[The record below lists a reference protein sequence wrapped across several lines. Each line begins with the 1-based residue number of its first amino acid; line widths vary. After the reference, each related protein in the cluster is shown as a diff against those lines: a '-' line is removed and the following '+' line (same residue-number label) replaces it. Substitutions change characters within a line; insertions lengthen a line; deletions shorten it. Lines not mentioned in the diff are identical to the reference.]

1 MFLRC
6 SRRVKD
12 GKTHEYWNV
21 VENRRLADGR
31 VAQRQVLYLGE
42 INASQREVWRK
53 SVEVHTHG
61 ARRQVALFPAGSMP
75 CDDVDAIG
83 VHLSR
88 LRLVRPRQ
96 WGACWLALS
105 LWQQLDL
112 DSFWLPR
119 LPASREGTP
128 WLKVL
133 KTLVAYRLIDPGSE
147 WRLHRQ
153 WFDAS
158 AMADLLDAD
167 FALAEKNTLYR
178 CLDRL
183 VEHKDELFKFLVSRW
198 GELFGAKF
206 DVLLYDLTS
215 TYFETHEE
223 RGPEDLRQFGYSRDK
238 RGDCRQVVIALI
250 VTPEGFPLSYEVLAG
265 NTADSTTLSGFLER
279 IEQRY
284 GRANRIWVMD
294 RGIPTEDSLAQMRA
308 KGASYL
314 VGTPKGRL
322 SKLERGFV
330 DQPWAH
336 IRDGVQVKRLATD
349 EDVYVLAQSDARI
362 DKERGMRRRRLRSYL
377 GRLRELQ
384 GQTLTRDQLLMKLGA
399 ARHEAGRAASLVQV
413 TLTETVV
420 LEQEKTASA
429 AQPAVTTE
437 PAAAAQPAPTVE
449 TAAAAEPAA
458 KAPVHAKP
466 KGSRATKTRSKEKA
480 QPAPSMTFRLD
491 RAKLRKSRRRE
502 GRYLLRTNLD
512 AQQPE
517 RLWTFYIQLTEV
529 EQAFKEL
536 KSDLAVRPIFHR
548 TEDRIEAHI
557 FVAFLA
563 YCLQVTL
570 KAKLRAVAAGLTPA
584 EVIAKFK
591 TMQMVDVH
599 LPTTDGRELLLSRYT
614 QPEPE
619 HRMLLQH
626 LRLSLPEQPPPK
638 ISAQEVHR
646 QHPEPAPV

>member
-1 MFLRC
+1 VQRMFLRC
-6 SRRVKD
+6 TRRVKD
-12 GKTHEYWNV
+12 GKAHEYWNL

-42 INASQREVWRK
+42 INASQREAWRK
-53 SVEVHTHG
+53 TIEVQEQG

-75 CDDVDAIG
+75 ADDVDAIG
-83 VHLSR
+83 VRLSE
-88 LRLVRPRQ
+88 LRVQRPRQ
-96 WGACWLALS
+96 WGACWLALE
-105 LWQQLDL
+105 LWQQLEL
-112 DSFWLPR
+112 DSFWRSR
-119 LPASREGTP
+119 LRPSREGTP

-153 WFDAS
+153 WFDVS
-158 AMADLLDAD
+158 AMADLLDSD

-183 VEHKDELFKFLVSRW
+183 VEHKDELFKFLKRRW
-198 GELFGAKF
+198 GELFGATF

-215 TYFETHEE
+215 TYFETDVE

-265 NTADSTTLSGFLER
+265 NTADSTTLSDFLDR
-279 IEQRY
+279 IERRY

-294 RGIPTEDSLAQMRA
+294 RGIPTEESLAKMRTM
-308 KGASYL
+308 GASYL

-322 SKLERGFV
+322 TKLEQAFLG
-330 DQPWAH
+330 QPWA
-336 IRDGVQVKRLATD
+336 RVREGVQVKRLATE
-349 EDVYVLAQSDARI
+349 EDVYVLAQSNARI
-362 DKERGMRRRRLRSYL
+362 DKERGMRRKRLRRYVD
-377 GRLRELQ
+377 RLQALQ
-384 GQTLTRDQLLMKLGA
+384 GQALTRDQLLMKLGA
-399 ARHEAGRAASLVQV
+399 AKHEAGRAANLVQV
-413 TLTETVV
+413 TIPKASA
-420 LEQEKTASA
+420 KTASLEFA
-429 AQPAVTTE
+429 
-437 PAAAAQPAPTVE
+437 
-449 TAAAAEPAA
+449 
-458 KAPVHAKP
+458 
-466 KGSRATKTRSKEKA
+466 
-480 QPAPSMTFRLD
+480 LD
-491 RAKLRKSRRRE
+491 RARLRQVRRRE

-536 KSDLAVRPIFHR
+536 KHDLAVRPIFHHN
-548 TEDRIEAHI
+548 EHRIEAHI

-570 KAKLRAVAAGLTPA
+570 KANLRPLASGITPR

-591 TMQMVDVH
+591 TMQMVEVC
-599 LPTTDGRELLLSRYT
+599 LPTTDGRELMLSRYT

-619 HRMLLQH
+619 HRVLLQRLQ
-626 LRLSLPEQPPPK
+626 LRLPEQPPPK
-638 ISAQEVHR
+638 ITTSQVR
-646 QHPEPAPV
+646 QQAPVTTPA

>member
-12 GKTHEYWNV
+12 GKVHEYWNL
-21 VENRRLADGR
+21 VENRRLSDGR

-42 INASQREVWRK
+42 INASQREAWRK
-53 SVEVHTHG
+53 TIEVQDEG
-61 ARRQVALFPAGSMP
+61 RRRQVALFPAGSMP
-75 CDDVDAIG
+75 ADDVDAIG
-83 VHLSR
+83 VRLSELS
-88 LRLVRPRQ
+88 LRRPRQ
-96 WGACWLALS
+96 WGACWMALE
-105 LWQQLDL
+105 LWRQLEL
-112 DSFWLPR
+112 DSFWRSR
-119 LPASREGTP
+119 LRPSREGTP

-147 WRLHRQ
+147 WRLHRE

-158 AMADLLDAD
+158 AMADLLDSD

-183 VEHKDELFKFLVSRW
+183 VEHKDDLFKFLKRRW

-215 TYFETHEE
+215 TYFETDVE
-223 RGPEDLRQFGYSRDK
+223 RGADDLRQFGYSRDK

-250 VTPEGFPLSYEVLAG
+250 VTPEGFPLSYEVMSG
-265 NTADSTTLSGFLER
+265 NTADSTTLSDFLDR
-279 IEQRY
+279 IERRY
-284 GRANRIWVMD
+284 GHANRIWVMD
-294 RGIPTEDSLAQMRA
+294 RGIPTEESLQKMRSM
-308 KGASYL
+308 GASYL

-322 SKLERGFV
+322 SRLEQSFLG
-330 DQPWAH
+330 QPWAKV
-336 IRDGVQVKRLATD
+336 REGVQVKRLATE

-362 DKERGMRRRRLRSYL
+362 DKERGMRRKRLRRYVD
-377 GRLRELQ
+377 RLQAIQ
-384 GQTLTRDQLLMKLGA
+384 GQLLTRDQLLMKLGA
-399 ARHEAGRAASLVQV
+399 AKHEAGRAAALVTV
-413 TLTETVV
+413 TVPKSMA
-420 LEQEKTASA
+420 KTASL
-429 AQPAVTTE
+429 E
-437 PAAAAQPAPTVE
+437 
-449 TAAAAEPAA
+449 
-458 KAPVHAKP
+458 
-466 KGSRATKTRSKEKA
+466 
-480 QPAPSMTFRLD
+480 FRLD
-491 RAKLRKSRRRE
+491 RAKLRQVRRRE

-536 KSDLAVRPIFHR
+536 KHDLAVRPIFHR
-548 TEDRIEAHI
+548 NEDRIEAHI

-570 KAKLRAVAAGLTPA
+570 KANLRPLASGLTPR

-591 TMQMVDVH
+591 TIQMVDVH
-599 LPTTDGRELLLSRYT
+599 IPTTDTREITLSRYT

-619 HRMLLQH
+619 HRMLLQQLQ
-626 LRLSLPEQPPPK
+626 LRPIFYTTLAIPLLDQQLASA
-638 ISAQEVHR
+638 ISA
-646 QHPEPAPV
+646 

>member
-6 SRRVKD
+6 TRRVKD
-12 GKTHEYWNV
+12 GKAHEYWNL

-42 INASQREVWRK
+42 INASQREAWRK
-53 SVEVHTHG
+53 TIEVQEQG

-75 CDDVDAIG
+75 ADDVDAIG
-83 VHLSR
+83 VRLSE
-88 LRLVRPRQ
+88 LRVQRPRQ
-96 WGACWLALS
+96 WGACWLALD
-105 LWQQLDL
+105 LWHQLEL
-112 DSFWLPR
+112 DSFWRSR
-119 LPASREGTP
+119 LRPSREGMP

-158 AMADLLDAD
+158 AMADLLNSD

-183 VEHKDELFKFLVSRW
+183 VEHKDELFKFLKRRW
-198 GELFGAKF
+198 GELFGATF

-215 TYFETHEE
+215 TYFETDVE

-265 NTADSTTLSGFLER
+265 NTADSTTLSDFLDR
-279 IEQRY
+279 IERRY

-294 RGIPTEDSLAQMRA
+294 RGIPTEESLAKMRSM
-308 KGASYL
+308 GASYL

-322 SKLERGFV
+322 TKLEQAFLG
-330 DQPWAH
+330 QPWA
-336 IRDGVQVKRLATD
+336 RVREGVQVKRLATE

-362 DKERGMRRRRLRSYL
+362 DKERGMRRRRLRRYVD
-377 GRLRELQ
+377 RLQALQ
-384 GQTLTRDQLLMKLGA
+384 SQVLTRDQLLMKLGA
-399 ARHEAGRAASLVQV
+399 AKHEAGRAANLMQV
-413 TLTETVV
+413 TSPKASTR
-420 LEQEKTASA
+420 TASL
-429 AQPAVTTE
+429 E
-437 PAAAAQPAPTVE
+437 F
-449 TAAAAEPAA
+449 
-458 KAPVHAKP
+458 K
-466 KGSRATKTRSKEKA
+466 
-480 QPAPSMTFRLD
+480 LD
-491 RAKLRKSRRRE
+491 RAKLRQVRRRE
-502 GRYLLRTNLD
+502 GRYLLRTNLGG
-512 AQQPE
+512 QEPE

-536 KSDLAVRPIFHR
+536 KHDLAVRPIFHHN
-548 TEDRIEAHI
+548 EDRIEAHI
-557 FVAFLA
+557 FAAFLA

-570 KAKLRAVAAGLTPA
+570 KANLRPLAHGITPR

-591 TMQMVDVH
+591 TMQMVDVC
-599 LPTTDGRELLLSRYT
+599 LPTTDGRELVLSRYT

-619 HRMLLQH
+619 HRVLLQRLQ
-626 LRLSLPEQPPPK
+626 LRLPEQPPPK
-638 ISAQEVHR
+638 ITTSQVR
-646 QHPEPAPV
+646 QQAPTTTPV

>member
-12 GKTHEYWNV
+12 GKAHEYWNL

-42 INASQREVWRK
+42 INASQREAWRK
-53 SVEVHTHG
+53 TIEVHEQG

-75 CDDVDAIG
+75 ADDVDAIG
-83 VHLSR
+83 VRLSE
-88 LRLVRPRQ
+88 LRVEHPRQ
-96 WGACWLALS
+96 WGACWLALD
-105 LWQQLDL
+105 LWQQLEL
-112 DSFWLPR
+112 DSFWRSR
-119 LPASREGTP
+119 LRPSREGTP

-183 VEHKDELFKFLVSRW
+183 APHKDELFKFLKRRW

-215 TYFETHEE
+215 TYFETDED
-223 RGPEDLRQFGYSRDK
+223 RGPDDLRQYGYSRDK

-265 NTADSTTLSGFLER
+265 NTADSTTLSEFLDR
-279 IEQRY
+279 IERRY

-294 RGIPTEDSLAQMRA
+294 RGVPTEDSLAKMRA
-308 KGASYL
+308 MGASYL

-322 SKLERGFV
+322 SRLEQAFLG
-330 DQPWAH
+330 QPWA
-336 IRDGVQVKRLATD
+336 RVREGVQVKRLATE

-362 DKERGMRRRRLRSYL
+362 DKERAMRRKRLRRYVD
-377 GRLRELQ
+377 RLQALQ
-384 GQTLTRDQLLMKLGA
+384 GQVLTRDQLLMKLGA
-399 ARHEAGRAASLVQV
+399 ARHEAGRAANLVQV
-413 TLTETVV
+413 TIPKASA
-420 LEQEKTASA
+420 KTASL
-429 AQPAVTTE
+429 QF
-437 PAAAAQPAPTVE
+437 
-449 TAAAAEPAA
+449 
-458 KAPVHAKP
+458 K
-466 KGSRATKTRSKEKA
+466 
-480 QPAPSMTFRLD
+480 LD
-491 RAKLRKSRRRE
+491 RAKLRRVRRRE
-502 GRYLLRTNLD
+502 GRYLLRTNLT
-512 AQQPE
+512 AGAPE
-517 RLWTFYIQLTEV
+517 QLWTFYIQLTEV

-536 KSDLAVRPIFHR
+536 KNDLAVRPIFHR
-548 TEDRIEAHI
+548 NEDRIEAHI

-570 KAKLRAVAAGLTPA
+570 KANLRPLAGGITPR

-591 TMQMVDVH
+591 TIQMVDVCI
-599 LPTTDGRELLLSRYT
+599 PTTDGRELVLSRYT

-619 HRMLLQH
+619 HRLLMQRLQ
-626 LRLSLPEQPPPK
+626 LRLPEQPPPK
-638 ISAQEVHR
+638 ITAAQAR
-646 QHPEPAPV
+646 QQAPAAAAV